1 MVFYHPFH
9 ARIYTDF
16 RHKLYVSIFTIEI
29 HREIK
34 FSDDAGWRMREME
47 IRRVQVTGGAS
58 FVVTLPKDWAESQ
71 KIVKNDP
78 VGLVVQPD
86 GTLLITKKITEDP
99 EQRVKE
105 IDSSTIA
112 DPAFLFRMLIG
123 AYITGFTVIHITAK
137 QRFPPFVRTVVRDFT
152 RMTIGQEVV
161 EETETSITIK
171 DLLNPSEMPFDN
183 TLKRM
188 FVIIKNMHEDA
199 ITALDTHNRSLA
211 MDVINRDTDVDRL
224 NWLIARQTNM
234 ILQNASL
241 SRKMGISP
249 NMAMNYTMISRIT
262 ERVGDH
268 AVRIAEHSLP
278 IIDVDFDKKFIN
290 AIKKSSALSLEIF
303 DRSIISF
310 FNADMKEAHR
320 NIESLTALEDICG
333 DINNMVL
340 KQDALVALNIAYI
353 SESIRRAGEYAGDIS
368 ETVINLLVED
378 EITPSRAK
386 IRK

>member
-1 MVFYHPFH
+1 
-9 ARIYTDF
+9 
-16 RHKLYVSIFTIEI
+16 
-29 HREIK
+29 
-34 FSDDAGWRMREME
+34 ME

-58 FVVTLPKDWAESQ
+58 FVVTLPKDWAEAQ
-71 KIVKNDP
+71 KIAKNDP
-78 VGLVVQPD
+78 LGMIVQPD
-86 GTLLITKKITEDP
+86 GTLLVTKKITEDAV
-99 EQRVKE
+99 QRVKE

-123 AYITGFTVIHITAK
+123 AYITGYTVIRITTK
-137 QRFPPFVRTVVRDFT
+137 QRFPPFVRSVVRDFT
-152 RMTIGQEVV
+152 QMTIGQEVV
-161 EETETSITIK
+161 EETGTVITIK

-199 ITALDTHNRSLA
+199 VTALETHNRSLA
-211 MDVINRDTDVDRL
+211 MDVINRDTDADRL

-249 NMAMNYTMISRIT
+249 GMAMNYYMLSRII

-268 AVRIAEHSLP
+268 AVRIAEYSLP
-278 IIDVDFDKKFIN
+278 IIDVDFDKKFMN
-290 AIKKSSALSLEIF
+290 AIKKASALSLEIF

-320 NIESLTALEDICG
+320 NIESITALENICG
-333 DINNMVL
+333 EINNMVL

-353 SESIRRAGEYAGDIS
+353 SESIRRGGEYAGDIS
-368 ETVINLLVED
+368 ETVINLLVDD
-378 EITPSRAK
+378 EIAPSRAK
-386 IRK
+386 ARK

>member
-1 MVFYHPFH
+1 
-9 ARIYTDF
+9 
-16 RHKLYVSIFTIEI
+16 
-29 HREIK
+29 
-34 FSDDAGWRMREME
+34 ME

-78 VGLVVQPD
+78 VGLIVQPD

-99 EQRVKE
+99 VQRVRE
-105 IDSSTIA
+105 IDSTTIT

-123 AYITGFTVIHITAK
+123 AYITGYTVIRITTK
-137 QRFPPFVRTVVRDFT
+137 VRFPPFVRTVVRDFT
-152 RMTIGQEVV
+152 QMTIGQEVV
-161 EETETSITIK
+161 EETENAITIK
-171 DLLNPSEMPFDN
+171 DLLNPAEMPYDN

-188 FVIIKNMHEDA
+188 YVIIKTMHEDA
-199 ITALDTHNRSLA
+199 ITALETHNRALA
-211 MDVINRDTDVDRL
+211 MDVIKRDTDADRL
-224 NWLIARQTNM
+224 NWLIARQTTM

-249 NMAMNYTMISRIT
+249 NMATNYYMLSRII

-278 IIDVDFDKKFIN
+278 IIDVDFDKKFMN
-290 AIKKSSALSLEIF
+290 AIRKASALSLEIF
-303 DRSIISF
+303 DRSIITF

-320 NIESLTALEDICG
+320 NIESITALENICG
-333 DINNMVL
+333 EINNMVL

-368 ETVINLLVED
+368 ETVINLLVD
-378 EITPSRAK
+378 NEIAPHPLKSRK
-386 IRK
+386 

>member
-1 MVFYHPFH
+1 
-9 ARIYTDF
+9 
-16 RHKLYVSIFTIEI
+16 
-29 HREIK
+29 
-34 FSDDAGWRMREME
+34 ME

-71 KIVKNDP
+71 KIMKNDP
-78 VGLVVQPD
+78 VGLIVQPD

-99 EQRVKE
+99 VQRVKE
-105 IDSSTIA
+105 IDSTAIT

-123 AYITGFTVIHITAK
+123 AYITGFTMIRITTK
-137 QRFPPFVRTVVRDFT
+137 VRFPPFVRTVVRDFT
-152 RMTIGQEVV
+152 QMTIGQEVV
-161 EETETSITIK
+161 EETETAITIK
-171 DLLNPSEMPFDN
+171 DLLNPAEMPFDN

-188 FVIIKNMHEDA
+188 FVIIKTMHEDA
-199 ITALDTHNRSLA
+199 ITALETHNRVLA
-211 MDVINRDTDVDRL
+211 MDVIKRDTDADRL
-224 NWLIARQTNM
+224 NWLIARQTTM

-249 NMAMNYTMISRIT
+249 NMATNYYMLSRII

-278 IIDVDFDKKFIN
+278 IIDVDFDKKFMN
-290 AIKKSSALSLEIF
+290 AIRKAGALSLEIF
-303 DRSIISF
+303 DRSIITF

-320 NIESLTALEDICG
+320 NIESITALEDICG
-333 DINNMVL
+333 EINNMVL

-368 ETVINLLVED
+368 ETVINLLVD
-378 EITPSRAK
+378 NEIAPHPAK
-386 IRK
+386 TRK

>member
-1 MVFYHPFH
+1 
-9 ARIYTDF
+9 
-16 RHKLYVSIFTIEI
+16 
-29 HREIK
+29 
-34 FSDDAGWRMREME
+34 ME

-58 FVVTLPKDWAESQ
+58 FVVTLPKDWAEAQ
-71 KIVKNDP
+71 KIAKNDP
-78 VGLVVQPD
+78 VGLIVQPD

-99 EQRVKE
+99 VQRIKE
-105 IDSSTIA
+105 IDSSTLS

-123 AYITGFTVIHITAK
+123 AYITGFTVIRITTK

-161 EETETSITIK
+161 EETGTAITIK

-183 TLKRM
+183 TIKRM
-188 FVIIKNMHEDA
+188 YVIIRTMHEDA
-199 ITALDTHNRSLA
+199 VVALESHNRTLA
-211 MDVINRDTDVDRL
+211 MDVINRDEDVDRL

-234 ILQNASL
+234 ILQNTSL

-249 NMAMNYTMISRIT
+249 GMAMNYYMLSRII
-262 ERVGDH
+262 ERIADH

-278 IIDVDFDKKFIN
+278 ILDVDFDRKFMS
-290 AIKKSSALSLEIF
+290 AIRKASVLSLEIF
-303 DRSIISF
+303 DRSIVSF

-320 NIESLTALEDICG
+320 NIESITALETICG

-340 KQDALVALNIAYI
+340 KQDTLIALNMAYI

-378 EITPSRAK
+378 EISPRHAK
-386 IRK
+386 GRK

>member
-1 MVFYHPFH
+1 VV
-9 ARIYTDF
+9 RD
-16 RHKLYVSIFTIEI
+16 L
-29 HREIK
+29 
-34 FSDDAGWRMREME
+34 E

-58 FVVTLPKDWAESQ
+58 FVVTLPKDWAEAQ
-71 KIVKNDP
+71 KIAKNDP
-78 VGLVVQPD
+78 VGLIVQPD
-86 GTLLITKKITEDP
+86 GTLLITKKITEEP
-99 EQRVKE
+99 VQRFKE

-112 DPAFLFRMLIG
+112 DPSFLFRMLIG
-123 AYITGFTVIHITAK
+123 AYITGFTVIRITTK

-161 EETETSITIK
+161 EETETVVTIK
-171 DLLNPSEMPFDN
+171 DLLNPAEMPFDN

-188 FVIIKNMHEDA
+188 VVIIKNMHEDA

-211 MDVINRDTDVDRL
+211 MDVINRDTDADRL

-249 NMAMNYTMISRIT
+249 NMAMNYCMLSRII

-268 AVRIAEHSLP
+268 AVRIADRSLP
-278 IIDVDFDKKFIN
+278 ILEVDFDKKFMN
-290 AIKKSSALSLEIF
+290 AIRKSSALSMEIF
-303 DRSIISF
+303 TRSIVSF

-320 NIESLTALEDICG
+320 NIESITALENLCG
-333 DINNMVL
+333 EINNMVL

-368 ETVINLLVED
+368 ETVINLLVEN
-378 EITPSRAK
+378 EIAPVRVK

>member
-1 MVFYHPFH
+1 
-9 ARIYTDF
+9 
-16 RHKLYVSIFTIEI
+16 
-29 HREIK
+29 
-34 FSDDAGWRMREME
+34 MRDME

-58 FVVTLPKDWAESQ
+58 FVVTLPKDWAEDQ
-71 KIVKNDP
+71 KIAKNDP
-78 VGLVVQPD
+78 VGMVVQPD
-86 GTLLITKKITEDP
+86 GTLLVTKKITEEP
-99 EQRVKE
+99 VQRIKE
-105 IDSSTIA
+105 IDSSA
-112 DPAFLFRMLIG
+112 MSDPAFLFRMLIG
-123 AYITGFTVIHITAK
+123 AYITGFTVIRIRTK

-161 EETETSITIK
+161 EETETVITLK

-188 FVIIKNMHEDA
+188 VVIIKNMHEDA
-199 ITALDTHNRSLA
+199 ITALDSHNRSLA
-211 MDVINRDTDVDRL
+211 MDVINRDTDADRL

-249 NMAMNYTMISRIT
+249 NMAMNYCMLSRII

-268 AVRIAEHSLP
+268 AVRIADRSLP
-278 IIDVDFDKKFIN
+278 ILEVDFDKKFMN
-290 AIKKSSALSLEIF
+290 AIRKSSALSMEIF
-303 DRSIISF
+303 TRSIVSF

-320 NIESLTALEDICG
+320 NIESITALENLCG
-333 DINNMVL
+333 EINNMVL

-368 ETVINLLVED
+368 ETVINLLVEN
-378 EITPSRAK
+378 EIAPSRTKAGT
-386 IRK
+386 

>member
-1 MVFYHPFH
+1 
-9 ARIYTDF
+9 
-16 RHKLYVSIFTIEI
+16 
-29 HREIK
+29 
-34 FSDDAGWRMREME
+34 ME

-86 GTLLITKKITEDP
+86 GTLLITKQITEEP
-99 EQRVKE
+99 VQRIKE
-105 IDSSTIA
+105 IDSTAIT
-112 DPAFLFRMLIG
+112 DPAFLFRILIG
-123 AYITGFTVIHITAK
+123 AYITGFTVIRITTK
-137 QRFPPFVRTVVRDFT
+137 VRFPPFVRTVVRDFT
-152 RMTIGQEVV
+152 QMTIGQEVV
-161 EETETSITIK
+161 EETMAVITIK
-171 DLLNPSEMPFDN
+171 DLLNPSEMPYDN

-188 FVIIKNMHEDA
+188 FVIIKTMHEDA
-199 ITALDTHNRSLA
+199 VTALETHNRVLA
-211 MDVINRDTDVDRL
+211 MDVIKRDTDVDRL

-249 NMAMNYTMISRIT
+249 GMAMNYYMLSRII
-262 ERVGDH
+262 ERIGDH

-278 IIDVDFDKKFIN
+278 IIDVDFDRKFMN
-290 AIKKSSALSLEIF
+290 AIRKAGALSLEIF
-303 DRSIISF
+303 DRSIVSF

-320 NIESLTALEDICG
+320 NVEALTALENICG
-333 DINNMVL
+333 EINNMVL

-368 ETVINLLVED
+368 ETVINLLVD
-378 EITPSRAK
+378 NEIAPHPVK
-386 IRK
+386 GRK